1 MKLSIKAK
9 LMAVNGVIAV
19 CVAMMY
25 IFSSFAFSD
34 LVDLSKRSF
43 AASKAS
49 TFLSTAQLNT
59 KLVENDI
66 NKILL
71 GEPPHLDD
79 LAMGID
85 AVEEDILN
93 FSGESALFSDLEIL
107 AEKLEVFWN
116 DSLRPELDG
125 LMEDADNGASPE
137 DLKAKS
143 ESIVTGLE
151 SLNEMFV
158 ETHDSIS
165 PIFENAF
172 LESLRYRNL
181 ELILGTGLMLLT
193 FAVIILALVHF
204 NGVSSSLLK
213 LAGKMKITSDTVRL
227 QSNELKATSGK
238 VSTASTE
245 TASSIQETVATLA
258 EIKAM
263 MNKALNFVGDTR
275 TKSVE
280 SEEHAREGLGEINNL
295 SEAINNISKIQQDLN
310 DKINLTTER
319 VNEIK
324 AIFEAIKGKTDI
336 INDIVFQTKLLS
348 FNASVEAAR
357 AGDHGKGFAIVAEEV
372 GNLAKMSGASSK
384 EIADILSS
392 SSQKVDNIVRDINQD
407 IRQVIDE
414 GNEKVSTGIHL
425 SELCREKLKFV
436 SDNISEVKGMMND
449 VELTAKEQSEGVD
462 NITIAMQEIDDATH
476 VNNDAANQTS
486 LGSDVL
492 DEKSNELSAVVDSLF
507 TLIMGSK
514 NQNIDLEEED
524 TLADE
529 NATPVI
535 KTNVTAAALSQPPSA
550 DDFDEDDS
558 HDDERVAS

>member
-213 LAGKMKITSDTVRL
+213 LAGKMKI
-227 QSNELKATSGK
+227 TSGK